1 MAKTQVKNYK
11 FTPGLGSEGNL
22 YPNAYALLNANK
34 AFLQAESTA
43 YINKEIA
50 DTAKCKRDI
59 GLIIEGTAF
68 DVAFGSNYNALFLG
82 RAESYSIDNSETV
95 FRTIDRA
102 LNHMLLIPQV
112 AVDSTAKA
120 RVKDTINEIKNN
132 MRTGAYSALSLPNPT
147 NATASRISA
156 KDRLLANE
164 TFLRD
169 EVLAWTIV
177 NYPSYDIN
185 QSYGLTKGSCDVK
198 YAIRAAAYDIL
209 YGGNSASFDV
219 AKLFPNSADPAVG
232 LTGDHQ
238 DAVVAGYGRLKTI
251 IAEVATGAAVTV
263 SAGNSTAQVTS
274 GTNASASEGTTLTG
288 LIDITSDVIE
298 TGVATLDA
306 LTRTTGS
313 IGWTSNVIQQAKN
326 SIVNNKSKIV
336 SEVTWETGYTYNQAK
351 CERDVGYIIDSY
363 LHDIRYGGN
372 QSITK
377 SISYYWDQG
386 VAQVDGNRIPE
397 IDTHAFLQDLIRDYI
412 LYNAPWNAQNQVGV
426 TQTIDTSTPAE
437 TTHYTPTDATYT
449 PSTGIMT
456 LEIGTHTLQADDKII
471 IRPDGI
477 TFTCALDSNATLH
490 PYPRRAGVPNAL
502 QRDPYFNKPIT
513 ITGVTATSITMNVG
527 ISSDTSLHTFSSAI
541 TGAVIAGASMRAVT
555 LSQNTVDVLTNGITS
570 LPTAET
576 TGLGNIKIQGRYTS
590 DELLLVTNTS
600 KNEII
605 YNFSDPEAGAECVIK
620 DHGADEDF
628 PKYLQTTD
636 AVTTINLTYNTTT
649 HSSTDDLQIFVEK
662 MENGKSVVTQRP
674 YDFGTDAIERMRIAP
689 PLSMLDADFEYG
701 LQPTKW
707 SAISM
712 MRGYPSVYEIPGTDT
727 QVLSVETD
735 ASDGTDGIGASLITV
750 TTVSAHGFEVGT
762 PITIKALETSIA
774 GAARAEGSFVIIS
787 VPTNLSFQYYAKSK
801 VGTADGE
808 QLAAGYTQLRKGGFY
823 TGAGIDGAEF
833 DVLSNGSS
841 GAMVSELIVQTGAN
855 TIPFDGNSP
864 EVGSPLISPLIPVG
878 SQVTNIIDNSAG
890 GGEYLTLNIGSNAN
904 IGDTDIQLFDA
915 TGVVPNLALDR
926 GDGVATFINNV
937 VGSTVS
943 LSSGLTSSLVS
954 NTKTY
959 PILTPTTVQPAG
971 SGALLNI
978 QRSGGSY
985 SLSAIDLAGL
995 NYEVGDKF
1003 LIDGTQLGGV
1013 TATNDMFGTV
1023 ASITATGGIATVTLT
1038 GTAVAGT
1045 ENYTGIAAPL
1055 AGGIGI
1061 NPPQFNVTMA
1071 NNAFTSVGV
1080 EGSPPNV
1087 SEDFVVND
1095 RLLISGDQFPG
1106 GTSPANDLIIK
1117 VTGIQTAVSGETGNI
1132 NTVVIESGTAP
1143 NADVLFPNVSF
1154 TTSSAGTTA
1163 EVDVRMQG
1171 TSYAVIVTVPGTGYS
1186 IGDTLLV
1193 SGTNLN
1199 GASPTND
1206 ATITIDNVGGSGD
1219 ITAASIS
1226 GTATNQQIVTPLTG
1240 TILAGTGALFDIA
1253 LTPNNY
1259 AVTLNVGGLN
1269 FFVDQELKI
1278 LGTELQGQTPANDIT
1293 ITITSVSG
1301 TGAITGFS
1309 SAGTATSGTETY
1321 LGLLLTNVNR
1331 PGSGAEFSVQ
1341 RINGGY
1347 QEIDGDGGTQYEI
1360 GDVLTLNG
1368 SDMDGVNGDN
1378 DITITVTGVDT
1389 LNNNALT
1396 TFTTTQQPANP
1407 GTQVPLISTF
1417 TMTEATTGQMAANTA
1432 ITFSAIATLEVTF
1445 PAAHGLVPGDT
1456 FITATST
1463 DDGTNNHDL
1472 ADGAFLVTNI
1482 PAIDKLR
1489 YTARAAGTITTDA
1502 ATDPINGVLYA
1513 RPDSFFVHRPF
1524 DGGVQLGTGG
1534 PQHGAQAIRQSKK
1547 YIRYQSGKGIMY
1559 TTGALFAPSY
1569 DLSTISAAGTELNS
1583 LITIT
1588 TDDNDHG
1595 VQAGGI
1601 IRLLGVETPGYNSG
1615 VNPEVPPGFDYTV
1628 EEVLSERSFTVRSKR
1643 RLGDTTEIVL
1653 NSPTNTSPLVVAFD
1667 EAASG
1672 TNTHDIHNFF
1682 INETAPDGYAW
1693 GDINNSGS
1701 FTVDDTT
1708 DLINY
1713 LDGVSQ
1719 AESLSTRIA
1728 DTLAELKKRRN
1739 TAVVEDTIGAF
1750 KQEANIGFGAQMSV
1764 VAWHGATVR
1773 SGIFDDQNGI
1783 FWEFDGTNVSVNQ
1796 RTGTQQVAGTIAI
1809 EVDGNLVTGTNTRFR
1824 DQLTAGDRVIIK
1836 GMTHVVTNVT
1846 SQTSCTVTPDFRGVT
1861 PATGAK
1867 MNLVIDKKVK
1877 SADFNLD
1884 TLDGNGPSGY
1894 DIDIAK
1900 MQMIGIQYSWY
1911 GAGFIDFML
1920 RGQDGNFIFC
1930 HRMRNSN
1937 VNTEAFMRSGNL
1949 PVRYEVTNEGPPGKL
1964 AADLDASAT
1973 TLELVDGSFFPEYGT
1988 VYIDNEIITFSGRSS
2003 NHLTGLTRGTT
2014 LTNFQA
2020 GAERTY
2026 SAGGAVP
2033 HEARTGVILISN
2045 TITPLIS
2052 HWGSA
2057 FLTDGGFDEDRG
2069 YIFSYAEPGIDVS
2082 TTKQTAFMIRLA
2094 PSVSN
2099 AIIGDLG
2106 ERELLNRAQLL
2117 LQGLEVT
2124 SDGVDTGNSNAPIT
2138 GGIVVEGVLNPQNYP
2153 INPNDVG
2160 WTTLSGVAQ
2169 GGQPSFAQ
2177 VAAGGSV
2184 VWSTGEA
2191 ATTATATALGSVVAT
2206 MNNDDYPTWRRN
2218 TTLYYSTSMYEA
2230 NGPIVVGSTV
2240 TGTNIRSD
2248 TTVTSVNVYTS
2259 YVAIRISRGVSNTI
2273 DNQQQ
2278 TFTFNESL
2286 VGRNYAYLSKSEI
2299 DTAGVK
2305 QGTNLSNGG
2314 SVTFPANTQVNSV
2327 TAKQHGSTQ
2336 FYEVQFN
2343 NSFSGTLTAGSGTV
2357 EFTFVQPPYAQPGE
2371 TVFSF
2376 IATPGERATV
2386 DFSEL
2391 KELTNT
2397 TLGGRGTFPNG
2408 PDVLAINVY
2417 KVGGT
2422 NVEAN
2427 LILKWGEAQA

>member
-11 FTPGLGSEGNL
+11 FTPGLGTEGNL

-59 GLIIEGTAF
+59 GYIIDGTAF
-68 DVAFGSNYNALFLG
+68 DVALNTNFNALFLG
-82 RAESYSIDNSETV
+82 RAEGYSIDNSETV

-112 AVDSTAKA
+112 AADTSAKA
-120 RVKDTINEIKNN
+120 RVKSSVTEIKNI
-132 MRTGAYSALSLPNPT
+132 MRTGTASALSVTNPT
-147 NATASRISA
+147 NATASKIAA
-156 KDRLLANE
+156 KDRLIANA

-169 EVLAWTIV
+169 EVLAWTLV
-177 NYPSYDIN
+177 NYPSYDVN
-185 QSYGLTKGSCDVK
+185 TAYGLTKGSTDVK
-198 YAIRAAAYDIL
+198 YAIEAAIYDIL
-209 YGGNSASFDV
+209 YGGNSASFDS
-219 AKLFPNSADPAVG
+219 AKLFPNSSDPAASI
-232 LTGDHQ
+232 TGDHQ

-251 IAEVATGAAVTV
+251 IAQVVTGSTVTV
-263 SAGNSTAQVTS
+263 STGNSTAQVTS
-274 GTNASASEGTTLTG
+274 GSNADAGEGTILTG
-288 LIDITSDVIE
+288 LIDIMSDVIE
-298 TGVATLDA
+298 TGVATLDL
-306 LTRTTGS
+306 LTRTVPS
-313 IGWTSNVIQQAKN
+313 VGWVTNVLQQAKN
-326 SIVNNKSKIV
+326 SIMNNKDKIV

-412 LYNAPWNAQNQVGV
+412 LYNTAWTAQNEVGV
-426 TQTIDTSTPAE
+426 TQTIDTSKPAE

-477 TFTCALDSNATLH
+477 TFTCALDGNATLH

-527 ISSDTSLHTFSSAI
+527 ISSDTSLHTFSSAV

-590 DELLLVTNTS
+590 DELLLVTNTT

-605 YNFSDPEAGAECVIK
+605 YNFSDPLAGAECVIK
-620 DHGADEDF
+620 DHGSDDDF

-636 AVTTINLTYNTTT
+636 AVTTINLKYNTTT

-727 QVLSVETD
+727 QVASVVTD
-735 ASDGTDGIGASLITV
+735 ASAGTDGIGASLITV
-750 TTVSAHGFEVGT
+750 TTVSAHGFDAGT
-762 PITIKALETSIA
+762 PITIKALETSVA
-774 GAARAEGSFVIIS
+774 GAARAEGSFVIIN
-787 VPTNLSFQYYAKSK
+787 VPSNLSFQYYAKSK
-801 VGTADGE
+801 VGTADGD

-864 EVGSPLISPLIPVG
+864 EVGSPLTSPLIPVG

-904 IGDTDIQLFDA
+904 IGDTDILLFDA

-937 VGSTVS
+937 VGSTIS
-943 LSSGLTSSLVS
+943 LSSALTAPLVS

-959 PILTPTTVQPAG
+959 PILTPTTVQPIG
-971 SGALLNI
+971 TGALLDI

-995 NYEVGDKF
+995 NYEVGDAFK
-1003 LIDGTQLGGV
+1003 IDGTQLGGA
-1013 TATNDMFGTV
+1013 TGTNDMFGTV
-1023 ASITATGGIATVTLT
+1023 DSITATGGIATVTLT

-1045 ENYTGIAAPL
+1045 ANYTALDATL
-1055 AGGIGI
+1055 VGGVGI
-1061 NPPQFNVTMA
+1061 NPPEFTVTLSG
-1071 NNAFTSVGV
+1071 NTYTSVGV
-1080 EGSPPNV
+1080 EGTPPNI
-1087 SEDFVVND
+1087 SENFVVND
-1095 RLLISGDQFPG
+1095 RLRILGSTFAG
-1106 GTSPANDLIIK
+1106 GVDGTNDLIIK
-1117 VTGIQTAVSGETGNI
+1117 VTGITTGAGGETGNI
-1132 NTVVIESGTAP
+1132 DTIVVESGVAP
-1143 NADVLFPNVSF
+1143 DVDALFASVPYTYSTGSGGADAVI
-1154 TTSSAGTTA
+1154 
-1163 EVDVRMQG
+1163 DIRMQG
-1171 TSYAVIVTVPGTGYS
+1171 TSYSVIVTTPGTGYS
-1186 IGDTLLV
+1186 IGDQFTV
-1193 SGTNLN
+1193 AAAEIGGGT
-1199 GASPTND
+1199 D
-1206 ATITIDNVGGSGD
+1206 AVVTIDNVGGTGD
-1219 ITAASIS
+1219 ITAAS
-1226 GTATNQQIVTPLTG
+1226 VTG
-1240 TILAGTGALFDIA
+1240 TGSNTGDTTDVTGTVILGTGALFDIA

-1259 AVTLNVGGLN
+1259 AVTLNTGGLN

-1278 LGTELQGQTPANDIT
+1278 LGTDLQGQTPTNDIT
-1293 ITITSVSG
+1293 ITVTSVSAS
-1301 TGAITGFS
+1301 GAITGFS

-1321 LGLLLTNVNR
+1321 LGLLPTNVNR
-1331 PGSGAEFSVQ
+1331 PGAGAEFSVQ

-1347 QEIDGDGGTQYEI
+1347 AEIDGDGGTQYEI
-1360 GDVLTLNG
+1360 GDVLILNG
-1368 SDMDGVNGDN
+1368 SDMDGVNGTN
-1378 DITITVTGVDT
+1378 DITITVTGVDA
-1389 LNNNALT
+1389 LSNNALT

-1407 GTQVPLISTF
+1407 GSQVPLISTF

-1432 ITFSAIATLEVTF
+1432 ITFSAIATLEITF

-1472 ADGAFLVTNI
+1472 AAGAFLVTNI
-1482 PAIDKLR
+1482 PSISKLR
-1489 YTARAAGTITTDA
+1489 YTARAAGTITTDS
-1502 ATDPINGVLYA
+1502 TDPINGVIYA

-1643 RLGDTTEIVL
+1643 RLGDTTEIIL
-1653 NSPTNTSPLVVAFD
+1653 NSPTNTSPLVVAFN
-1667 EAASG
+1667 EAAGG
-1672 TNTHDIHNFF
+1672 TNTNDIHDFF

-1701 FTVDDTT
+1701 FTVDDTN
-1708 DLINY
+1708 DLVNY

-2124 SDGVDTGNSNAPIT
+2124 SDGVDTAAANAPIT

-2184 VWSTGEA
+2184 VWSSGDA
-2191 ATTATATALGSVVAT
+2191 ATTATATAVGSLSFTVNT
-2206 MNNDDYPTWRRN
+2206 YYSTWRRGN
-2218 TTLYYSTSMYEA
+2218 YLYLDKSQYDT
-2230 NGPIVVGSTV
+2230 NGPIVVGATV
-2240 TGTNIRSD
+2240 TGSNIRTG
-2248 TTVTSVNVYTS
+2248 TTITSVDDNNSS
-2259 YVAIRISRGVSNTI
+2259 YVFVRLSQTVQNTVGSG
-2273 DNQQQ
+2273 QTM

-2286 VGRNYAYLSKSEI
+2286 VGRNFAYLSKSEI
-2299 DTAGVK
+2299 DSAGVK
-2305 QGTNLSNGG
+2305 QGTVLSNGG
-2314 SVTFPANTQVNSV
+2314 TVTFPANTQVNSI
-2327 TAKQHGSTQ
+2327 TPKQHGSTE